1 MDTEKIIESIIVGDA
16 SPKDFY
22 TWSCELISSGSTS
35 ENIEIVLG
43 IASEIS
49 PSREKLLRYFKYALD
64 DIGIKFPAVSRGE
77 YLLSRFKPQF
87 EKLIFSITENE
98 LRFIAHAD
106 RAQDIEKHYLALKHL
121 IFEKQGIYSQ
131 ELYWYPYEVVE
142 LSRWGL
148 KKGHEREF
156 TIANCII
163 AQSIIAGTDG
173 SNDTDFMLAQLM
185 PSYVELPDE
194 LSKLVIEHVLFA
206 SRCQGRF
213 TIYF

>member
-1 MDTEKIIESIIVGDA
+1 MNTEKLIESIIVGDA

-22 TWSCELISSGSTS
+22 RWSCELISSGSTS
-35 ENIEIVLG
+35 ENIDIVLG
-43 IASEIS
+43 IASES
-49 PSREKLLRYFKYALD
+49 NPSREELFRYFKYVLD

-77 YLLSRFKPQF
+77 YILSRFKPEF
-87 EKLIFSITENE
+87 EKLIFSITEDE

-142 LSRWGL
+142 LTRWGL
-148 KKGHEREF
+148 EKGHEREF
-156 TIANCII
+156 AISNCII

-185 PSYVELPDE
+185 PSYVELPDQ

-206 SRCQGRF
+206 NRCQGSF